1 MVFESKLKKSKE
13 EKNLIYLEK
22 ETPEEDFTKLALKI
36 LRMYDDDFNL
46 TIKEISSILQCN
58 RKWVEHNVKD
68 EVKHIFLNKRIKNIL
83 LEKNREYSITYIED
97 NLKDYYYFSRKDFY
111 NWLKNNTVATKQTQL
126 IDINIYSN
134 NILDFKKA
142 TEEYY
147 DDMKGARNLL
157 SIGTSKIEY
166 EEKINETLSYYGKKF
181 FSKRLKETY
190 RGKVDN
196 VRLENF
202 EIPQKFISVKNLK
215 EYYKT
220 NNDETIYRD
229 LFKRGAIK
237 YTIAGRLVRYDN
249 NFWSEGQ
256 DYEVSEN
263 PYIIIVPYKYYLE
276 HIKPK
281 KE

>member
-22 ETPEEDFTKLALKI
+22 ETTEEDFTRLALKI
-36 LRMYDDDFNL
+36 LRMYDEDFNL

-58 RKWVEHNVKD
+58 RKWVERYVKD
-68 EVKHIFLNKRIKNIL
+68 EVKHIFLNNRIRNIL
-83 LEKNREYSITYIED
+83 LEKNREYSVTYIED

-147 DDMKGARNLL
+147 DDMKGARNSL
-157 SIGTSKIEY
+157 SIGMSKIEY

-181 FSKRLKETY
+181 FSERLKETR
-190 RGKVDN
+190 RGKVDS

-202 EIPQKFISVKNLK
+202 EIPQKLISVKNLK

>member
-22 ETPEEDFTKLALKI
+22 ETTEENFTRLALKI
-36 LRMYDDDFNL
+36 LRMYDEDFNL
-46 TIKEISSILQCN
+46 TTKEISSILQCN
-58 RKWVEHNVKD
+58 RKWVERYVKD
-68 EVKHIFLNKRIKNIL
+68 EVKHIFLNNRIRNIL
-83 LEKNREYSITYIED
+83 LEKNREYSVTYIED

-147 DDMKGARNLL
+147 DDMKGARNSL
-157 SIGTSKIEY
+157 SIGMSKIEY

-181 FSKRLKETY
+181 FSERLKETR
-190 RGKVDN
+190 RGKVDS

-202 EIPQKFISVKNLK
+202 EIPQKLISVKNLK

-237 YTIAGRLVRYDN
+237 YTIAGRLVGYDN

-281 KE
+281 KK

>member
-13 EKNLIYLEK
+13 EKNLIYIEK
-22 ETPEEDFTKLALKI
+22 ETTEEDFTRLALKI
-36 LRMYDDDFNL
+36 LRMYDEDFNL

-58 RKWVEHNVKD
+58 RKWVERYVKD
-68 EVKHIFLNKRIKNIL
+68 EVKHIFLNNRIRNIL
-83 LEKNREYSITYIED
+83 LEKNREYSVTYIED

-147 DDMKGARNLL
+147 DDMKGARNSL
-157 SIGTSKIEY
+157 SIGMSKIEY

-181 FSKRLKETY
+181 FSERLKETR
-190 RGKVDN
+190 RGKVDS

-202 EIPQKFISVKNLK
+202 EIPQKLISVKNLK